1 MCNVFMTTT
10 FFVFRK
16 MGILSTCEN
25 LFGSKD
31 LYQVLGVEKTA
42 SSGQIK
48 KAYHK
53 ISLQVHPDRVGEEG
67 REEST
72 KKFQCVG
79 AVYAILSDDERR
91 GLYDDTGEVEDEMD
105 PLQDKDK
112 DWEEY
117 WRFLFPKVT
126 LDDIEKFEK
135 EYRHSEEEK
144 EDLKKAYVESEGDM
158 GQIIDT
164 IMCAREE
171 DEERFRELINEM
183 IKAKEVKKYKAF
195 TKSNKAEK
203 ENRKR
208 AAAAEAEEAEAAA
221 KELGL
226 GEGEDSLRAMILARQ
241 SNRGAAAN
249 SFLDGLAEK
258 YGNKKTKAKKK

>member
-1 MCNVFMTTT
+1 
-10 FFVFRK
+10 
-16 MGILSTCEN
+16 MGILTACEE
-25 LFGSKD
+25 LFGSTD
-31 LYQVLGVEKTA
+31 LYKVLGIEKTA
-42 SSGQIK
+42 SAGQIK

-53 ISLQVHPDRVGEEG
+53 LSLQVHPDRVGEEG

-72 KKFQCVG
+72 RKFQCIG
-79 AVYAILSDDERR
+79 AVYAVLSDQERR
-91 GLYDDTGEVEDEMD
+91 GLYDETGEVEDEMD

-135 EYRHSEEEK
+135 EYRHSEEER
-144 EDLKKAYVESEGDM
+144 EDLKKAYIESEGDM

-164 IMCAREE
+164 VMCAREE
-171 DEERFRELINEM
+171 DEERFRDMINEM
-183 IKAKEVKKYKAF
+183 IKAKEVKKFKAF
-195 TKSNKAEK
+195 AKVNKAEK

-208 AAAAEAEEAEAAA
+208 AAEAEAEEAEAAA

-241 SNRGAAAN
+241 ANRGAAAN
-249 SFLDGLAEK
+249 NFLDGLAEK
-258 YGNKKTKAKKK
+258 YGN

>member
-1 MCNVFMTTT
+1 
-10 FFVFRK
+10 
-16 MGILSTCEN
+16 MGIITTCEE
-25 LFGSKD
+25 LFGTSD

-42 SSGQIK
+42 SEGQIK

-53 ISLQVHPDRVGEEG
+53 ISLKVHPDRVGEDG

-72 KKFQCVG
+72 AKFQCVG
-79 AVYAILSDDERR
+79 AVYAVLSDKERR
-91 GLYDDTGEVEDEMD
+91 GLYDETGEVEDEMD

-126 LDDIEKFEK
+126 LDDIQKFEN
-135 EYRHSEEEK
+135 EYRESTEER
-144 EDLKKAYVESEGDM
+144 EDLKKAYIEAEGDM
-158 GQIIDT
+158 GVIIDSV
-164 IMCAREE
+164 MCAREE
-171 DEERFRELINEM
+171 DEERFRDIINEM
-183 IKAKEVKKYKAF
+183 IKDKEVKKYKAF
-195 TKSNKAEK
+195 SKTNKAEK

-221 KELGL
+221 KEMGL

-241 SNRGAAAN
+241 GNRAAAAGN
-249 SFLDGLAEK
+249 FLDGLAEK
-258 YGNKKTKAKKK
+258 YGNKKTKTKKK

>member
-1 MCNVFMTTT
+1 
-10 FFVFRK
+10 
-16 MGILSTCEN
+16 MGILSTCEE
-25 LFGSKD
+25 LFGSTD
-31 LYQVLGVEKTA
+31 LYQVLGLEKSA
-42 SSGQIK
+42 SAGQIK

-53 ISLQVHPDRVGEEG
+53 ASLKVHPDRVGEEERG
-67 REEST
+67 ECTR
-72 KKFQCVG
+72 KFQCVG
-79 AVYAILSDDERR
+79 AVYAVLSDEERR
-91 GLYDDTGEVEDEMD
+91 GLYDETGEVEDEMD

-126 LDDIEKFEK
+126 LDDIQKFET
-135 EYRHSEEEK
+135 EYRNSDEER
-144 EDLKKAYVESEGDM
+144 EDLKKAYVECEGDM

-164 IMCAREE
+164 VMCAREE
-171 DEERFRELINEM
+171 DEERFRDMINEM
-183 IKAKEVKKYKAF
+183 IKNKEVKKFKAF
-195 TKSNKAEK
+195 TKTNKAEK

-241 SNRGAAAN
+241 TNRGAAAS

-258 YGNKKTKAKKK
+258 YGNNKKTKTKKK

>member
-1 MCNVFMTTT
+1 
-10 FFVFRK
+10 
-16 MGILSTCEN
+16 MGILTTCEE
-25 LFGSKD
+25 LFGTKD
-31 LYQVLGVEKTA
+31 LYDVLGVEKDA
-42 SSGQIK
+42 SAGQIK

-53 ISLQVHPDRVGEEG
+53 ISLKVHPDRVGDEG

-79 AVYAILSDDERR
+79 AVYAVLSDQERR

-135 EYRHSEEEK
+135 EYRESQEEK
-144 EDLKKAYVESEGDM
+144 EDLKKAYIEAEGDM
-158 GQIIDT
+158 GQIIDSV
-164 IMCAREE
+164 MCAREDDE
-171 DEERFRELINEM
+171 DRFRKIINEM
-183 IKAKEVKKYKAF
+183 IKNKEVKKFKAF
-195 TKSNKAEK
+195 TKSNNAEK

-221 KELGL
+221 KEMGL

-241 SNRGAAAN
+241 SNRGAAAA

-258 YGNKKTKAKKK
+258 YGNKKSKSKKK